1 MNWSFIKT
9 SNFISGLRTM
19 VCRTEPAMRLVCLM
33 LTFGW
38 GAVLLAQEAVLATPA
53 PNPEPQ
59 AADVQEETPS
69 IEFLEFLGEWETD
82 EGEWI
87 APEELADDEFAQ
99 LLEAAFET
107 GPEDSD

>member
-1 MNWSFIKT
+1 
-9 SNFISGLRTM
+9 
-19 VCRTEPAMRLVCLM
+19 MRLLCL
-33 LTFGW
+33 LISLGW
-38 GAVLLAQEAVLATPA
+38 GAALPAQEAALPTPA
-53 PNPEPQ
+53 PSPEPQ

-69 IEFLEFLGEWETD
+69 IEFLEFLGEWQTD

>member
-1 MNWSFIKT
+1 MACKT
-9 SNFISGLRTM
+9 ETA
-19 VCRTEPAMRLVCLM
+19 VRLVCL
-33 LTFGW
+33 LFSLGW
-38 GAVLLAQEAVLATPA
+38 GAALLAQEGTLATPA

-59 AADVQEETPS
+59 AAHVQEETPS

-87 APEELADDEFAQ
+87 APEDLADDEFAQ
-99 LLEAAFET
+99 LLEAAFES